1 MTGPLRERD
10 DAHALLSAEIERA
23 RAGTGRLVLL
33 RGASGTGRTAVLET
47 AARHAEDRG
56 LRVLRVRCSPEDTSV
71 PFAMVLHLLGPVPE
85 FTDMAP
91 GGDDRGSAARLWR
104 LLRSYAAEGPV
115 LVAVDDVHLADDSSR
130 RWLTEAARH
139 VDRLPVLLVAT
150 ERSQYD
156 VDPRPAGLTQAL
168 SPSLVR
174 THTLAPLSDSAAAG
188 LVRDAFPDASAR
200 WTEECVRAGAGS
212 PLLLHA
218 LLDDLGGTPHPDG
231 VPPVPDSC
239 AALYPGSYPA
249 AVSWWLNSA
258 GPATADVAR
267 CLAAL
272 EQAWPT
278 GPPDHR
284 AALRHALP
292 HPQPSPPGAA
302 YRQSPPSDGVYR
314 EASPLT
320 GAYGQASPP
329 AGADRLAS
337 PSDAAGRQASPLN
350 GVYWEASPSDAAYP
364 QASASGAAYGQA
376 PPSDGAYG
384 QASPPA
390 GADRQASASGAA
402 YGQVPPSDGAYPQ
415 APLSDSAYGQASPS
429 AGADRQASPFGA
441 ADRQASASGAAYGQ
455 ASPPGTAYG
464 QASPSDGAD
473 RQASPFG
480 AVDRQASAS
489 GAGYPQAPLSDGA
502 YPQTPLSGA
511 GYPQTPLSD
520 GTYPQTPPSDGAYRP
535 GSVFGVVRRH
545 THETPTARTRRPRD
559 IAPGCRDVWSA
570 DPGGGADPRTPLPG
584 GPGPGAGLPEHGPYP
599 HPDELAGPV
608 GGAPYPFHR
617 PYGEPYDGRPESAPR
632 AAYGRTGPPAHAP
645 HRTTLWRTPPP
656 PPAQGSAGDPVDVL
670 AEAAGADP
678 ARIEGWL
685 AAMTRLGLLRPDE
698 RGRPRYA
705 HPLLRDAV
713 LTGWPRP
720 RREAVHR
727 SAAEAMLRR
736 GDRVESVARH
746 LLRTPAV
753 GLSWALRVL
762 RDAVTVA
769 VHDARP
775 ADAVGYLRRA
785 LDEPVSDDLRQR
797 LLTELGS
804 LEYAS
809 ADTPAAIA
817 RLAEAQHLPAEP
829 RNRVRTAVALGTA
842 LAGRGEIRTAMEV
855 LRRTEGRLSGHPGLA
870 RTVQTATA
878 LLSDEDLA
886 TRQEV
891 YRWLSETGR
900 HSPELVGTAGQALL
914 VRYAATAA
922 LISADEAMV
931 RVRDLLAQPTD
942 PLAEPFL
949 LGTAAAVAQW
959 ADELD
964 EAERLVERGLAGQHP
979 ALLHPMQHAL
989 LNTRAD
995 IVASRGDHARLLA
1008 LAADR
1013 GPGPGPGPTNRDAH
1027 ALMALVHTGRT
1038 DEALHYADRFDLREV
1053 PENWELNRYLYAR
1066 GVLRAATG
1074 DPAGALHDF
1083 LECGRRQAAREV
1095 ISPVVTPWRTAV
1107 AECRLA
1113 LGGGPEALALA
1124 TEELRLA
1131 RVWNTPRTV
1140 GRALRVLGTA
1150 TGGRRGLELA
1160 EEAVRTLRDAPA
1172 DTDMELIPALL
1183 AQGRQLLGA
1192 GERGRARARLRE
1204 AAELAEGKGA
1214 LRWLTLAGQA
1224 LREGGARGPVASRT
1238 GADALTGSERRIAEL
1253 AADGR
1258 TNTEIADLLHL
1269 ARRTVETHLTSTYRK
1284 LRIRRRTE
1292 LPAALERG
1300 GRREREPRP
1309 DSRR

>member
-23 RAGTGRLVLL
+23 RAGSGRLVLL

-85 FTDMAP
+85 FTDTAP

-115 LVAVDDVHLADDSSR
+115 LLAVDDVHLADDSSR

-188 LVRDAFPDASAR
+188 LVREAFPDASAR

-292 HPQPSPPGAA
+292 RQRAAAPGAA
-302 YRQSPPSDGVYR
+302 YRQAPPSDGVYR
-314 EASPLT
+314 EASPLA
-320 GAYGQASPP
+320 GGYGQASPWD
-329 AGADRLAS
+329 GADRPAS
-337 PSDAAGRQASPLN
+337 
-350 GVYWEASPSDAAYP
+350 SDAAYP
-364 QASASGAAYGQA
+364 RASAPGAAYRQA

-384 QASPPA
+384 QTQLSAGGYGQASPWH
-390 GADRQASASGAA
+390 GADRQASL
-402 YGQVPPSDGAYPQ
+402 SDGAYRPV
-415 APLSDSAYGQASPS
+415 
-429 AGADRQASPFGA
+429 SPFGTG
-441 ADRQASASGAAYGQ
+441 DRQASAPGAAYGQ
-455 ASPPGTAYG
+455 APSSDGVYG
-464 QASPSDGAD
+464 QAPPSDA
-473 RQASPFG
+473 
-480 AVDRQASAS
+480 
-489 GAGYPQAPLSDGA
+489 A
-502 YPQTPLSGA
+502 YPQ
-511 GYPQTPLSD
+511 
-520 GTYPQTPPSDGAYRP
+520 
-535 GSVFGVVRRH
+535 GSVVGAVRRH

-570 DPGGGADPRTPLPG
+570 DPGGGADPRSPLPG
-584 GPGPGAGLPEHGPYP
+584 GPGPGAELPEHGPYP
-599 HPDELAGPV
+599 HPDELAGPADGV
-608 GGAPYPFHR
+608 PYPVHG
-617 PYGEPYDGRPESAPR
+617 PYDGPYDGRTESAPR

-645 HRTTLWRTPPP
+645 HRTTLWRTPSP

-698 RGRPRYA
+698 GGRPRYA

-736 GDRVESVARH
+736 GDRVEAVARH

-922 LISADEAMV
+922 LISADEAMA

-1013 GPGPGPGPTNRDAH
+1013 GPGPGSGPTNRDAH

-1204 AAELAEGKGA
+1204 AAELAERKGA

-1309 DSRR
+1309 DTRC

>member
-10 DAHALLSAEIERA
+10 DAHTLLAAEIERA

-47 AARHAEDRG
+47 AARHAADRG
-56 LRVLRVRCSPEDTSV
+56 LRVLRVRCSPEDTAV
-71 PFAMVLHLLGPVPE
+71 PFSAVLHLLGPVPE
-85 FTDMAP
+85 FTDVAP
-91 GGDDRGSAARLWR
+91 GDDDRGSAARLWR
-104 LLRSYAAEGPV
+104 LLRSYAAEGPL
-115 LVAVDDVHLADDSSR
+115 LVAVDDVHLADEPSR
-130 RWLTEAARH
+130 RWLAEAGRH
-139 VDRLPVLLVAT
+139 VDRLPLLLVAT

-156 VDPRPAGLTQAL
+156 IEPRPAGLTQAL

-174 THTLAPLSDSAAAG
+174 THTLAPLSDAAAAG
-188 LVRDAFPDASAR
+188 LVRAAFPGASAR
-200 WTEECVRAGAGS
+200 WTADCVRAGAGS

-218 LLDDLGGTPHPDG
+218 LLDDLGGTRHPEG
-231 VPPVPDSC
+231 LPRVPETS
-239 AALYPGSYPA
+239 AELYPGSYPA
-249 AVSWWLNSA
+249 AVSWWLKSA

-267 CLAAL
+267 SLAAL
-272 EQAWPT
+272 EQAWPQ
-278 GPPDHR
+278 GRPPRR
-284 AALRHALP
+284 AGLRHALDRP
-292 HPQPSPPGAA
+292 APRTPTGHAEPEHDRPAEYGDGGPYPQPVRYARTETRRAACADPG
-302 YRQSPPSDGVYR
+302 PSQAFDPLITDP
-314 EASPLT
+314 APLT
-320 GAYGQASPP
+320 TAPGPHTDARSGGAGRAGRGPYGETTVPAQGGAVAGHLAHGPYAHPGRDVPGSEGGPSYALHEEYEAFPGDTPASCYGPDDPSAHTRHRTPGRWRTPTSPEGP
-329 AGADRLAS
+329 AGA
-337 PSDAAGRQASPLN
+337 AG
-350 GVYWEASPSDAAYP
+350 
-364 QASASGAAYGQA
+364 
-376 PPSDGAYG
+376 
-384 QASPPA
+384 
-390 GADRQASASGAA
+390 
-402 YGQVPPSDGAYPQ
+402 
-415 APLSDSAYGQASPS
+415 
-429 AGADRQASPFGA
+429 
-441 ADRQASASGAAYGQ
+441 
-455 ASPPGTAYG
+455 
-464 QASPSDGAD
+464 
-473 RQASPFG
+473 
-480 AVDRQASAS
+480 
-489 GAGYPQAPLSDGA
+489 
-502 YPQTPLSGA
+502 
-511 GYPQTPLSD
+511 
-520 GTYPQTPPSDGAYRP
+520 
-535 GSVFGVVRRH
+535 
-545 THETPTARTRRPRD
+545 
-559 IAPGCRDVWSA
+559 
-570 DPGGGADPRTPLPG
+570 
-584 GPGPGAGLPEHGPYP
+584 
-599 HPDELAGPV
+599 
-608 GGAPYPFHR
+608 
-617 PYGEPYDGRPESAPR
+617 
-632 AAYGRTGPPAHAP
+632 
-645 HRTTLWRTPPP
+645 
-656 PPAQGSAGDPVDVL
+656 AGDPVDVL

-678 ARIEGWL
+678 ARVAGWL
-685 AAMTRLGLLRPDE
+685 AAMTRLGLLRNDAG
-698 RGRPRYA
+698 GRPRFA

-713 LTGWPRP
+713 LTGWPQP

-727 SAAEAMLRR
+727 AAAEAMLRR
-736 GDRVESVARH
+736 GDRVEAVARH
-746 LLRTPAV
+746 LLRTPVV
-753 GLSWALRVL
+753 GLPWALRVL

-769 VHDARP
+769 VHDGRP
-775 ADAVGYLRRA
+775 DDAVAYLRRA
-785 LDEPVSDDLRQR
+785 LDERLTDDLRQR

-878 LLSDEDLA
+878 MLSDEDLA

-922 LISADEAMV
+922 LISAEEAMA

-964 EAERLVERGLAGQHP
+964 EADRLVERGLAGQHP
-979 ALLHPMQHAL
+979 ALLHPMQHAI

-995 IVASRGDHARLLA
+995 IAAARGDLALL
-1008 LAADR
+1008 LAAD
-1013 GPGPGPGPTNRDAH
+1013 PGRANGPTNRDAH
-1027 ALMALVHTGRT
+1027 ALMALVHTGRI
-1038 DEALHYADRFDLREV
+1038 DEALRYADRFDLREV

-1083 LECGRRQAAREV
+1083 LECGRRQSAREV
-1095 ISPVVTPWRTAV
+1095 VSPVVTPWRTAV

-1140 GRALRVLGTA
+1140 GRALSVLGTA

-1160 EEAVRTLRDAPA
+1160 AEAVRTLRDAPA

-1183 AQGRQLLGA
+1183 AQGRQLIAA
-1192 GERGRARARLRE
+1192 GERGRARALLRE
-1204 AAELAEGKGA
+1204 AAELAERKGA

-1224 LREGGARGPVASRT
+1224 LREGGARGSVASHT
-1238 GADALTGSERRIAEL
+1238 GAGSLTGSERRIAEL

-1258 TNTEIADLLHL
+1258 TNTEIAELLHL

-1292 LPAALERG
+1292 LPAALDRERG
-1300 GRREREPRP
+1300 RDRPRAQG
-1309 DSRR
+1309 

>member
-23 RAGTGRLVLL
+23 RAGSGRLVLL

-85 FTDMAP
+85 FTDTAP

-115 LVAVDDVHLADDSSR
+115 LLAVDDVHLADDSSR

-174 THTLAPLSDSAAAG
+174 THTLAPLSDSAAAA
-188 LVRDAFPDASAR
+188 LVREAFPDASAR

-292 HPQPSPPGAA
+292 RQRAAAPGAA
-302 YRQSPPSDGVYR
+302 YR
-314 EASPLT
+314 
-320 GAYGQASPP
+320 
-329 AGADRLAS
+329 
-337 PSDAAGRQASPLN
+337 
-350 GVYWEASPSDAAYP
+350 
-364 QASASGAAYGQA
+364 QA

-384 QASPPA
+384 QTQLSAGGYGQAPPWH
-390 GADRQASASGAA
+390 GADRQAS
-402 YGQVPPSDGAYPQ
+402 
-415 APLSDSAYGQASPS
+415 L
-429 AGADRQASPFGA
+429 
-441 ADRQASASGAAYGQ
+441 
-455 ASPPGTAYG
+455 
-464 QASPSDGAD
+464 SDGAD

-480 AVDRQASAS
+480 TADRQASAPDAAYGQAPS
-489 GAGYPQAPLSDGA
+489 SDGVYGQAPLSDGVYGQAPSSDGA
-502 YPQTPLSGA
+502 YGQA
-511 GYPQTPLSD
+511 PLSD
-520 GTYPQTPPSDGAYRP
+520 GVYGQAPLDGAYGQAPPSDAAYP
-535 GSVFGVVRRH
+535 QGSVVGAVRRH

-570 DPGGGADPRTPLPG
+570 DPGGGADPRSPLPG
-584 GPGPGAGLPEHGPYP
+584 GPGPGAELPEHGPYP
-599 HPDELAGPV
+599 HPDELAGPADGV
-608 GGAPYPFHR
+608 PYPVHG
-617 PYGEPYDGRPESAPR
+617 PYDGPYDGRTESAPR

-645 HRTTLWRTPPP
+645 HRTTLWRTPSP

-698 RGRPRYA
+698 GGRPRYA

-736 GDRVESVARH
+736 GDRVEAVARH

-1013 GPGPGPGPTNRDAH
+1013 GPGPGSGPTNRDAH

-1204 AAELAEGKGA
+1204 AAELAERKGA

-1238 GADALTGSERRIAEL
+1238 GADALTGSERRIAEP

-1309 DSRR
+1309 GTRC

>member
-10 DAHALLSAEIERA
+10 DAHALLAAEIERA

-33 RGASGTGRTAVLET
+33 RGAGGTGRTAVLE
-47 AARHAEDRG
+47 AAVRRAGDRG
-56 LRVLRVRCSPEDTSV
+56 LRVLRVRCSPEDTPV
-71 PFAMVLHLLGPVPE
+71 PFSMVLHLLGPVPE
-85 FTDMAP
+85 FTDMTP

-115 LVAVDDVHLADDSSR
+115 LVAVDDVHLADDPSR
-130 RWLTEAARH
+130 RWLAEAARH

-156 VDPRPAGLTQAL
+156 IDPRPPGLTQAL

-174 THTLAPLSDSAAAG
+174 THTLAPLGDAAAAG
-188 LVRDAFPDASAR
+188 LVRDAFPDASAP
-200 WTEECVRAGAGS
+200 WTREVVLAGAGS

-272 EQAWPT
+272 EQAWPGGPAPERSWSNGPAAERVWPGNPAPERAWPAGAASEPAWPGGSAPDRAWPADPAASEPARPGGSAPERARPVGAAASEPARPVDAASDRAWST
-278 GPPDHR
+278 GPASEPAR
-284 AALRHALP
+284 PAGPAAEQARPGGPSRQGVPRHAL
-292 HPQPSPPGAA
+292 S
-302 YRQSPPSDGVYR
+302 Y
-314 EASPLT
+314 
-320 GAYGQASPP
+320 PP
-329 AGADRLAS
+329 APAS
-337 PSDAAGRQASPLN
+337 
-350 GVYWEASPSDAAYP
+350 EAVHRHPHDT
-364 QASASGAAYGQA
+364 
-376 PPSDGAYG
+376 
-384 QASPPA
+384 PA
-390 GADRQASASGAA
+390 
-402 YGQVPPSDGAYPQ
+402 
-415 APLSDSAYGQASPS
+415 
-429 AGADRQASPFGA
+429 
-441 ADRQASASGAAYGQ
+441 
-455 ASPPGTAYG
+455 
-464 QASPSDGAD
+464 
-473 RQASPFG
+473 
-480 AVDRQASAS
+480 
-489 GAGYPQAPLSDGA
+489 
-502 YPQTPLSGA
+502 
-511 GYPQTPLSD
+511 
-520 GTYPQTPPSDGAYRP
+520 
-535 GSVFGVVRRH
+535 VR
-545 THETPTARTRRPRD
+545 ARRPAAT
-559 IAPGCRDVWSA
+559 APGCRDVWSA
-570 DPGGGADPRTPLPG
+570 DAADAGRDPQAPPSPYTRRPALPEFGEPGRFPEPR
-584 GPGPGAGLPEHGPYP
+584 EHGPYP
-599 HPDELAGPV
+599 HPTEPAAEV
-608 GGAPYPFHR
+608 PYP
-617 PYGEPYDGRPESAPR
+617 PYRDPYLYPFTAPAPAAPYDGRPG
-632 AAYGRTGPPAHAP
+632 AASGAAGYGRTDPPAHTP
-645 HRTTLWRTPPP
+645 PRTTLRYTPAPS
-656 PPAQGSAGDPVDVL
+656 AARGSAGDPVDVL
-670 AEAAGADP
+670 AEATGADP
-678 ARIEGWL
+678 VRVEGWL
-685 AAMTRLGLLRPDE
+685 AAMTRLGLLRPDAG
-698 RGRPRYA
+698 GRPRYA

-713 LTGWPRP
+713 LSGWPRP

-727 SAAEAMLRR
+727 AAAEAMLRR
-736 GDRVESVARH
+736 GDRVEAVARH

-785 LDEPVSDDLRQR
+785 LDEPLTDDLRQR

-829 RNRVRTAVALGTA
+829 RNQVRTAVALGTA

-855 LRRTEGRLSGHPGLA
+855 LRRTEGRLSAHPGLA
-870 RTVQTATA
+870 RTLQTAGA

-886 TRQEV
+886 TRQQV

-900 HSPELVGTAGQALL
+900 VSPELVGTAGQSLL
-914 VRYAATAA
+914 VRYAATAG
-922 LISADEAMV
+922 LISADEAMT

-964 EAERLVERGLAGQHP
+964 EAERLVERGLVGQHP

-1008 LAADR
+1008 LAAD
-1013 GPGPGPGPTNRDAH
+1013 PGPGPGPTNRDAH

-1038 DEALHYADRFDLREV
+1038 DEALRLADRFDLREM

-1074 DPAGALHDF
+1074 DPTGALHDF
-1083 LECGRRQAAREV
+1083 LECGRRQSAREV
-1095 ISPVVTPWRTAV
+1095 VSPVVTPWRTAV
-1107 AECRLA
+1107 AEIRLA
-1113 LGGGPEALALA
+1113 FGSGPEALALA

-1183 AQGRQLLGA
+1183 AQGRQLLDA
-1192 GERGRARARLRE
+1192 GERGRARSRLRE
-1204 AAELAEGKGA
+1204 AADLAERKGA
-1214 LRWLTLAGQA
+1214 LRWLTQAGQA
-1224 LREGGARGPVASRT
+1224 LREGGARGSVAART
-1238 GADALTGSERRIAEL
+1238 GAGALTGSERRIAEL

-1292 LPAALERG
+1292 LRGALERG
-1300 GRREREPRP
+1300 GHREREPHP
-1309 DSRR
+1309 DPRC

>member
-10 DAHALLSAEIERA
+10 DALALLTAETERT
-23 RAGTGRLVLL
+23 RAGTGGLVLL
-33 RGASGTGRTAVLET
+33 RGATGTGRTAVLEA
-47 AARHAEDRG
+47 AARQAADLG
-56 LRVLRVRCSPEDTSV
+56 LRVLRARCSPEDTGV
-71 PFAMVLHLLGPVPE
+71 PFATVLQLLGPVPE
-85 FTDMAP
+85 FTDLAP

-104 LLRSYAAEGPV
+104 LLRSYADEGPL
-115 LVAVDDVHLADDSSR
+115 LVAVDDVHLADDASR
-130 RWLTEAARH
+130 RWLVEAARR

-156 VDPRPAGLTQAL
+156 IEPRPAGLTQAL

-174 THTLAPLSDSAAAG
+174 THTLAPLSDAAAAG
-188 LVRDAFPDASAR
+188 LVRAVFPAAGPR
-200 WTEECVRAGAGS
+200 WTRECVRAGAGS

-218 LLDDLGGTPHPDG
+218 LLDDLGGIPRQDGAAPDG
-231 VPPVPDSC
+231 APPLPDTC
-239 AALYPGSYPA
+239 AALYPGTYPA

-278 GPPDHR
+278 GTDGDPAPGPADPPDGR
-284 AALRHALP
+284 
-292 HPQPSPPGAA
+292 G
-302 YRQSPPSDGVYR
+302 
-314 EASPLT
+314 
-320 GAYGQASPP
+320 
-329 AGADRLAS
+329 
-337 PSDAAGRQASPLN
+337 AAGRALTSPDDL
-350 GVYWEASPSDAAYP
+350 
-364 QASASGAAYGQA
+364 
-376 PPSDGAYG
+376 
-384 QASPPA
+384 
-390 GADRQASASGAA
+390 
-402 YGQVPPSDGAYPQ
+402 
-415 APLSDSAYGQASPS
+415 
-429 AGADRQASPFGA
+429 
-441 ADRQASASGAAYGQ
+441 
-455 ASPPGTAYG
+455 
-464 QASPSDGAD
+464 
-473 RQASPFG
+473 
-480 AVDRQASAS
+480 
-489 GAGYPQAPLSDGA
+489 
-502 YPQTPLSGA
+502 
-511 GYPQTPLSD
+511 
-520 GTYPQTPPSDGAYRP
+520 
-535 GSVFGVVRRH
+535 
-545 THETPTARTRRPRD
+545 
-559 IAPGCRDVWSA
+559 
-570 DPGGGADPRTPLPG
+570 
-584 GPGPGAGLPEHGPYP
+584 
-599 HPDELAGPV
+599 
-608 GGAPYPFHR
+608 
-617 PYGEPYDGRPESAPR
+617 
-632 AAYGRTGPPAHAP
+632 
-645 HRTTLWRTPPP
+645 
-656 PPAQGSAGDPVDVL
+656 L

-678 ARIEGWL
+678 ARVAGWL
-685 AAMTRLGLLRPDE
+685 AAMTRLGLLRPDAA
-698 RGRPRYA
+698 GRPRYA

-720 RREAVHR
+720 RREAAHR
-727 SAAEAMLRR
+727 AAAEAMLRR
-736 GDRVESVARH
+736 GGRVEAVARH

-753 GLSWALRVL
+753 GLPWALRVL

-775 ADAVGYLRRA
+775 DDAVGYLRRV
-785 LDEPVSDDLRQR
+785 LDEPLPDDLRQR

-817 RLAEAQHLPAEP
+817 RLAEAQHLPADP

-855 LRRTEGRLSGHPGLA
+855 LRRTEGRLSGHPGLT
-870 RTVQTATA
+870 RTVQTAGA

-891 YRWLSETGR
+891 YRWLCETGEN
-900 HSPELVGTAGQALL
+900 SPELVGTAGQALL

-922 LISADEAMV
+922 LISAEEAMT
-931 RVRDLLAQPTD
+931 RVRALLAQPTD

-964 EAERLVERGLAGQHP
+964 EADRLVERGLAGQHP

-995 IVASRGDHARLLA
+995 IAGARGDHARLLA
-1008 LAADR
+1008 AGGAAGSPAPSR
-1013 GPGPGPGPTNRDAH
+1013 TGPSNRDAH
-1027 ALMALVHTGRT
+1027 TVMALVHTGRT
-1038 DEALHYADRFDLREV
+1038 DEAQRFADRFDLREV
-1053 PENWELNRYLYAR
+1053 PENWELNRFLYAR

-1083 LECGRRQAAREV
+1083 LECGRRQTAREV
-1095 ISPVVTPWRTAV
+1095 VSPVVTPWRTAI

-1113 LGGGPEALALA
+1113 LGGGQEALALA

-1131 RVWNTPRTV
+1131 RVWNTSRTV

-1160 EEAVRTLRDAPA
+1160 EEAVRTLRDAPV
-1172 DTDMELIPALL
+1172 DTHVELVEALI
-1183 AQGRQLLGA
+1183 AQGRQLAATGD
-1192 GERGRARARLRE
+1192 RGRARDCLRE
-1204 AAELAEGKGA
+1204 AAELAERKGA
-1214 LRWLTLAGQA
+1214 LRLLATAGEA
-1224 LREGGARGPVASRT
+1224 LRESGARGAVTART
-1238 GADALTGSERRIAEL
+1238 GSGALTGSERRIAEL

-1292 LPAALERG
+1292 LPGALG
-1300 GRREREPRP
+1300 GAGRPREEHPTARTVQDTARHTAQDTTRSTAPNIARNTAPDTTRRTAP
-1309 DSRR
+1309 DTTRHTAQD

>member
-10 DAHALLSAEIERA
+10 DAQALLAAEIERA

-33 RGASGTGRTAVLET
+33 RGAGGTGRTAVLE
-47 AARHAEDRG
+47 AAAGLAEDRG

-71 PFAMVLHLLGPVPE
+71 PFAMVLQLLGPVPE
-85 FTDMAP
+85 FTDMLL
-91 GGDDRGSAARLWR
+91 GSGDRAGAARLWR
-104 LLRSYAAEGPV
+104 VLRAYAAEGPV
-115 LVAVDDVHLADDSSR
+115 LVAVDDVHLADESSR

-156 VDPRPAGLTQAL
+156 IDPRPPGLTRAL

-174 THTLAPLSDSAAAG
+174 THTLAPLSDAAAAG
-188 LVRDAFPDASAR
+188 LVRDAFPDASAS
-200 WTEECVRAGAGS
+200 WTREVVLAGAGS

-231 VPPVPDSC
+231 TPPVPASC

-249 AVSWWLNSA
+249 AVSWWLESA

-272 EQAWPT
+272 EQACPA
-278 GPPDHR
+278 GPPSR
-284 AALRHALP
+284 RGAPRPALP
-292 HPQPSPPGAA
+292 HP
-302 YRQSPPSDGVYR
+302 R
-314 EASPLT
+314 
-320 GAYGQASPP
+320 
-329 AGADRLAS
+329 
-337 PSDAAGRQASPLN
+337 
-350 GVYWEASPSDAAYP
+350 
-364 QASASGAAYGQA
+364 
-376 PPSDGAYG
+376 
-384 QASPPA
+384 
-390 GADRQASASGAA
+390 
-402 YGQVPPSDGAYPQ
+402 
-415 APLSDSAYGQASPS
+415 
-429 AGADRQASPFGA
+429 
-441 ADRQASASGAAYGQ
+441 
-455 ASPPGTAYG
+455 
-464 QASPSDGAD
+464 
-473 RQASPFG
+473 
-480 AVDRQASAS
+480 
-489 GAGYPQAPLSDGA
+489 
-502 YPQTPLSGA
+502 
-511 GYPQTPLSD
+511 
-520 GTYPQTPPSDGAYRP
+520 TPPFAHPHDAP
-535 GSVFGVVRRH
+535 AV
-545 THETPTARTRRPRD
+545 RTRRPGD

-570 DPGGGADPRTPLPG
+570 DAGDPGDAGDPEAAFPVSGAPGLLAAPR
-584 GPGPGAGLPEHGPYP
+584 EHGPYP
-599 HPDELAGPV
+599 HPTEPAAE
-608 GGAPYPFHR
+608 APYPPHR
-617 PYGEPYDGRPESAPR
+617 DPRPALAHAPYGPRPAP
-632 AAYGRTGPPAHAP
+632 APGAGGYGRTDPPAHPA
-645 HRTTLWRTPPP
+645 HRTAPRPALS
-656 PPAQGSAGDPVDVL
+656 PPAAWGTAGDPVDVL

-678 ARIEGWL
+678 VRIEGWL
-685 AAMTRLGLLRPDE
+685 AAMTRLGLLRPDAA
-698 RGRPRYA
+698 GRPRYA

-727 SAAEAMLRR
+727 SAAQALLRH
-736 GDRVESVARH
+736 GGRVEAVARH

-769 VHDARP
+769 MHDARP

-785 LDEPVSDDLRQR
+785 LDEPLTDDLRQR

-829 RNRVRTAVALGTA
+829 RNQVRTAVALGTA

-855 LRRTEGRLSGHPGLA
+855 LRRTEGRLSGHPDLA

-891 YRWLSETGR
+891 YRWLSDTGL

-922 LISADEAMV
+922 LISADEAMT
-931 RVRDLLAQPTD
+931 RVRHLLAQPAD

-1008 LAADR
+1008 LAAD
-1013 GPGPGPGPTNRDAH
+1013 PGPGPGPTNRDAH
-1027 ALMALVHTGRT
+1027 ALIALVETGRA
-1038 DEALHYADRFDLREV
+1038 DEALRHADRFDLREA

-1074 DPAGALHDF
+1074 DPMGALHDF
-1083 LECGRRQAAREV
+1083 LECGRRQSAREV
-1095 ISPVVTPWRTAV
+1095 VSPVVTPWRTAA
-1107 AECRLA
+1107 AEIRLA
-1113 LGGGPEALALA
+1113 FGGGPEALALA

-1160 EEAVRTLRDAPA
+1160 EEAVRTLRDASA

-1183 AQGRQLLGA
+1183 AQGRQLLDA

-1204 AAELAEGKGA
+1204 AADLAEHKGA
-1214 LRWLTLAGQA
+1214 RRWLALTGQA
-1224 LREGGARGPVASRT
+1224 LREGGARGSAADRT

-1258 TNTEIADLLHL
+1258 TNTEIAELLHL

-1292 LPAALERG
+1292 LPGALERG
-1300 GRREREPRP
+1300 GHREREARP
-1309 DSRR
+1309 DTRC